1 MYNYF
6 LLHGRK
12 HFYRYCLQA
21 FSTKKKKKKK
31 WNENAI
37 LKIVLKLT
45 ANQGLLYLKKA
56 KTLNSEFFK
65 EK

>member
-21 FSTKKKKKKK
+21 FSTKKKY
-31 WNENAI
+31 ENAI
-37 LKIVLKLT
+37 WKIVLKLT
-45 ANQGLLYLKKA
+45 SNQGLLYLKKA
-56 KTLNSEFFK
+56 KTLKSEIFQ

>member
-21 FSTKKKKKKK
+21 FSTKKK

-56 KTLNSEFFK
+56 KTLNSKFFK